1 MISFKT
7 VRTKI
12 LAGFFMV
19 LIIFA
24 GVSAYL
30 YTAMNDVKN
39 KVDVFTEQTKIEA
52 NVKDMQKQL
61 NEAEIAVM
69 KLMLTNEEGYIQ
81 EFDKAIKELERIEG
95 DLANTLTTKADKDK
109 LDGIIAINNNFQ
121 RIFYEGL
128 LPAWKEGK
136 TAQVTIKHATMEN
149 VMTGIDAFAEDLTA
163 ETGKTVERTKIEV
176 INDLKGFQWSMLI
189 ALLVGLIIVI
199 ILGILT
205 GRNISRPI
213 TTSVKF
219 AQKIAAG
226 NLDLTEISIKSKDE
240 VGTLVLALNQM
251 LVNLRQMV
259 QRIAHTASEVSSSSQ
274 QLASSADENRN
285 ASQAISATIEEMS
298 SGMEDQRKHVEE
310 TQLVV
315 EEVTTGIGAISKSTG
330 EMSHAIDEVSQLA
343 NSGEDVIG
351 KTIDQMEAIFQ
362 VNLNTASYVKNLGLR
377 SQEIGTIIDTI
388 KGLADQTNLLALNAA
403 IEAARAG
410 EHGKGFAV
418 VAEEVRKLAEETQ
431 DSTGKISLL
440 VENIQ
445 TETHDTVIS
454 MEKATGEI
462 NIGKETVAQAG
473 NTFKEIVRAIKSAV
487 LLIEEVAASVK
498 QMEAGGERQAVA
510 VTNMVSIIE
519 QSAAGAQEVSASTQ
533 EQTAA
538 IEEIAATADELAK
551 LAHDLQGIINEF
563 KI

>member
-1 MISFKT
+1 
-7 VRTKI
+7 
-12 LAGFFMV
+12 
-19 LIIFA
+19 
-24 GVSAYL
+24 
-30 YTAMNDVKN
+30 
-39 KVDVFTEQTKIEA
+39 
-52 NVKDMQKQL
+52 
-61 NEAEIAVM
+61 
-69 KLMLTNEEGYIQ
+69 
-81 EFDKAIKELERIEG
+81 
-95 DLANTLTTKADKDK
+95 
-109 LDGIIAINNNFQ
+109 
-121 RIFYEGL
+121 
-128 LPAWKEGK
+128 
-136 TAQVTIKHATMEN
+136 
-149 VMTGIDAFAEDLTA
+149 
-163 ETGKTVERTKIEV
+163 
-176 INDLKGFQWSMLI
+176 
-189 ALLVGLIIVI
+189 
-199 ILGILT
+199 
-205 GRNISRPI
+205 
-213 TTSVKF
+213 
-219 AQKIAAG
+219 
-226 NLDLTEISIKSKDE
+226 
-240 VGTLVLALNQM
+240 
-251 LVNLRQMV
+251 MV

-454 MEKATGEI
+454 MEKALEQSEEYGHSFDRELAFLLVHGILHLLGYDHEDGASEGEVFE
-462 NIGKETVAQAG
+462 KQE
-473 NTFKEIVRAIKSAV
+473 EI
-487 LLIEEVAASVK
+487 LK
-498 QMEAGGERQAVA
+498 QM
-510 VTNMVSIIE
+510 
-519 QSAAGAQEVSASTQ
+519 
-533 EQTAA
+533 
-538 IEEIAATADELAK
+538 
-551 LAHDLQGIINEF
+551 GIMR
-563 KI
+563 